1 MYISYTNGSFVIFED
16 INKSINITIEI
27 KRIALGRIIIRNI
40 VYKNLITEEFYFHVD
55 FVSFNSIVMYIYL
68 HNIPAQ
74 YSMYSTDLCI

>member
-16 INKSINITIEI
+16 INKSINIEI
-27 KRIALGRIIIRNI
+27 KRIALGRIIIRNT

-68 HNIPAQ
+68 HNIPVQ
-74 YSMYSTDLCI
+74 YSMYSIDLCI